1 MASKKYMLK
10 FFYFVFSQDMVDLMV
25 PDRYS
30 IITYVSQFYHKFKDE
45 DESRLI
51 TFYNITQTTC
61 PAA

>member
-1 MASKKYMLK
+1 
-10 FFYFVFSQDMVDLMV
+10 MVDLIV

-45 DESRLI
+45 DESRLL
-51 TFYNITQTTC
+51 TFYNLNHKTC